1 MYYVYVLISLKDK
14 MFYVGFTN
22 NLNRRISEHN
32 RGDNVSTK
40 YRAPFVLVYFEGHC
54 NKKDALRRE
63 GYLKTA
69 KGKTMLK
76 YVIRNHLEEIL

>member
-14 MFYVGFTN
+14 KFYVGFTN

-40 YRAPFVLVYFEGHC
+40 YRLPFVLVYFEGHN

-63 GYLKTA
+63 SYLKSA
-69 KGKTMLK
+69 KGKTVLK